1 MTTVAVK
8 VGTPSADITVEL
20 RRDYVRRELGERLH
34 HVFRLADGRT
44 LPCAGPGRCRE
55 CNREAS

>member
-8 VGTPSADITVEL
+8 VGTRFDDITIEM

-34 HVFRLADGRT
+34 HIFRLADGRT
-44 LPCAGPGRCRE
+44 LPCGGPGFCRE
-55 CNREAS
+55 CNRERS